1 MQNLL
6 PSSLLYKNVK
16 VVISYE
22 CETWLLTLREERRL
36 RVSENRVLWRI
47 LGPKM
52 EEVTGEWRKVHKKE
66 LNGLYSHILF
76 E

>member
-1 MQNLL
+1 VQNLL